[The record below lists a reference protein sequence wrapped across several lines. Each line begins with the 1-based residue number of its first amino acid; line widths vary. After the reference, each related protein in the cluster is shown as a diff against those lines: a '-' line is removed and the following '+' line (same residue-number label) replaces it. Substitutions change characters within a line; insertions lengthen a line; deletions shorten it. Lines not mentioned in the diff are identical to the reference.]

1 MNKAPVIYTAT
12 MAKVLEAQG
21 NHLEASRIYRH
32 LLSLEP
38 GRSDY
43 LDALN
48 RIEGRMGRPSEKELI
63 RLFEKWVDLLLRKG
77 RIDRREHLKK
87 TAKEDK

>member
-1 MNKAPVIYTAT
+1 MSKAPGIYTAT

-21 NHLEASRIYRH
+21 NYLEAQRIYRH
-32 LLSLEP
+32 LLSVGPDRPE
-38 GRSDY
+38 Y

-48 RIEGRMGRPSEKELI
+48 RIESRLRPPSEKELI
-63 RLFEKWVDLLLRKG
+63 RLLEKWVDLLLMKR
-77 RIDRREHLKK
+77 RIDRLEQLKK